1 MWVGNGEHWPAS
13 DEAVTAA
20 FEAEYRQIFGMTIPD
35 VAVEVVTWRLSV
47 TAETGHVE
55 PALAATGSGAEP
67 FARRPVVF
75 ERNTGAVDTPV
86 FHRLELGA
94 GATFAGPAIV
104 EERETTAVIRP
115 GWSVEVAADGSLIAT
130 RTKAREGQ

>member
-1 MWVGNGEHWPAS
+1 MS
-13 DEAVTAA
+13 AA

-75 ERNTGAVDTPV
+75 ERNAGAVDTPV
-86 FHRLELGA
+86 YRRARARRRG
-94 GATFAGPAIV
+94 
-104 EERETTAVIRP
+104 
-115 GWSVEVAADGSLIAT
+115 DGST
-130 RTKAREGQ
+130 ARRSSRSARRRR